1 MVGRKQ
7 LLPLPQARV
16 AAEVNLTVENIGAR
30 RLHTLMERI
39 LDDVSFA
46 AGDVEGEQ
54 GPGTEYTVDAE
65 MVRERTKGL
74 LADVDLKKFVL

>member
-1 MVGRKQ
+1 
-7 LLPLPQARV
+7 
-16 AAEVNLTVENIGAR
+16 
-30 RLHTLMERI
+30 MERI